1 MITMD
6 KKLKRLI
13 NEEVARNLKKR
24 DKYFQTRALVESM
37 VRESLLKKIMENDDN
52 KKTKAAQV
60 RQLLNDP
67 AINKSGLARK
77 IDGLS
82 GNDDARRS
90 EISKIARGEWTP
102 DTHIQNDIIHTIASD
117 TE

>member
-1 MITMD
+1 M
-6 KKLKRLI
+6 
-13 NEEVARNLKKR
+13 NNNLKQLISEQFSRTIAERKR
-24 DKYFQTRALVESM
+24 YMKTRAVVEGM
-37 VRESLLKKIMENDDN
+37 VREALLKRINEDM
-52 KKTKAAQV
+52 TTRSKAMQV
-60 RQLLNDP
+60 RQALNDP

-102 DTHIQNDIIHTIASD
+102 DTSIQNDILHTIASD

>member
-1 MITMD
+1 MD
-6 KKLKRLI
+6 NNLKRLI
-13 NEEVARNLKKR
+13 NEEFTRTLREKR
-24 DKYFQTRALVESM
+24 EYEMTRALVENM
-37 VRESLLKKIMENDDN
+37 VRESLMNKILEAE
-52 KKTKAAQV
+52 TKSKAMQV
-60 RQLLNDP
+60 RQALNDP

-77 IDGLS
+77 IDGLT

-102 DTHIQNDIIHTIASD
+102 DTSIQNDILHTIASD

>member
-1 MITMD
+1 MD
-6 KKLKRLI
+6 
-13 NEEVARNLKKR
+13 NNLKKMINEHFSR
-24 DKYFQTRALVESM
+24 TLNERKRYMKTRAVVEQM
-37 VRESLLKKIMENDDN
+37 VRESLLKRLSEEKN
-52 KKTKAAQV
+52 KATQV
-60 RQLLNDP
+60 RQALNDP

-82 GNDDARRS
+82 GNDDTRRS

-102 DTHIQNDIIHTIASD
+102 DTSIQNDILHTIASD

>member
-1 MITMD
+1 MNINL
-6 KKLKRLI
+6 KKMI
-13 NEEVARNLKKR
+13 NEEFQRSLNERKR
-24 DKYFQTRALVESM
+24 YNRTRAMVESI
-37 VRESLLKKIMENDDN
+37 VREELMKRLMEGE
-52 KKTKAAQV
+52 TKSKAMQV
-60 RQLLNDP
+60 RQALNDP

-102 DTHIQNDIIHTIASD
+102 ETSIQNDILHTIASD
-117 TE
+117 AE

>member
-1 MITMD
+1 MD
-6 KKLKRLI
+6 NKLKKMI
-13 NEEVARNLKKR
+13 NEQFSRTLNERKR
-24 DKYFQTRALVESM
+24 YMKTRAVVEQM
-37 VRESLLKKIMENDDN
+37 VRESLLRRLSEGKN
-52 KKTKAAQV
+52 KATQV
-60 RQLLNDP
+60 RQALNDP

-102 DTHIQNDIIHTIASD
+102 DTSIQNDILHTIASD

>member
-1 MITMD
+1 MNN
-6 KKLKRLI
+6 KLKRMI
-13 NEEVARNLKKR
+13 NEEFTRILNEKR
-24 DKYFQTRALVESM
+24 EYEMTRAIVENM
-37 VRESLLKKIMENDDN
+37 VRESLLDKIIAESQ
-52 KKTKAAQV
+52 KSKSTQV
-60 RQLLNDP
+60 RQALNDP

-82 GNDDARRS
+82 GNDDTRRS

-102 DTHIQNDIIHTIASD
+102 DTSIQNDILHTIASD

>member
-1 MITMD
+1 MD
-6 KKLKRLI
+6 NKLKKII
-13 NEEVARNLKKR
+13 NEEFNRALNEKKR
-24 DKYFQTRALVESM
+24 YMQTRALVEQM
-37 VRESLLKKIMENDDN
+37 VRKTLLNRLAEAS
-52 KKTKAAQV
+52 TKGKAMQV
-60 RQLLNDP
+60 RQALNDP

-102 DTHIQNDIIHTIASD
+102 DTSIQNDILHTIASD

>member
-1 MITMD
+1 MD
-6 KKLKRLI
+6 NKLKKMI
-13 NEEVARNLKKR
+13 NEEFKRALNEKKR
-24 DKYFQTRALVESM
+24 YMKTRAVVEEM
-37 VRESLLKKIMENDDN
+37 VRESLLRRLSEGKN
-52 KKTKAAQV
+52 KTTQV
-60 RQLLNDP
+60 RQALNDP

-82 GNDDARRS
+82 GNDDTRRS

-102 DTHIQNDIIHTIASD
+102 DTSIQNDILHTIASD

>member
-1 MITMD
+1 MD
-6 KKLKRLI
+6 NKLKKMI
-13 NEEVARNLKKR
+13 NEEFNRALNEKKR
-24 DKYFQTRALVESM
+24 YMKTRALVEQM
-37 VRESLLKKIMENDDN
+37 VRETLLKRLSEAS
-52 KKTKAAQV
+52 TKGKAMQV
-60 RQLLNDP
+60 RQALNDP

-102 DTHIQNDIIHTIASD
+102 DTSIQNDILHTIASD